1 MDNQDMT
8 DPLAA
13 SFDVVA
19 RQDAQQADLATL
31 RSDVDEV
38 KGRLEKV
45 SLAASRAPIGQGT
58 MGGSRAGSP
67 EMKIFVNGFLRH
79 GRESELKSLS
89 IGSPADGGYT
99 VPREIDTEIQRQLLK
114 LSPIRGI
121 AHVVQVGTAGYRK
134 LVSLGTVSSG
144 WVGETDARPDTATS
158 KFAEIAPVFG
168 ELYANP
174 AASQAM
180 LDDSMFDVETWLA
193 TEIAREFARAEG
205 AAFVNGT
212 GANVP
217 QGFLAAPTSTAIDGT
232 RAFGSLQYLATG
244 NATGLDPTAPD
255 AKLIDLVHAVKPG
268 HRQGAVWVMNSTTL
282 ASIRKIKTAMGEFL
296 WQASLVDGLPD
307 KLLGY
312 PVIESAD
319 MPDIGAGA
327 FPIAFGN
334 FQNGYLIAER
344 NATSILRDPYT
355 NKPFVRFY
363 ATRRIGGQVLDS
375 EAIKLI
381 KIST

>member
-19 RQDAQQADLATL
+19 RQDAQQADLASL

-45 SLAASRAPIGQGT
+45 SLAASRAPIG
-58 MGGSRAGSP
+58 GSRAGSP
-67 EMKIFVNGFLRH
+67 EVKSFVDGYLRH

-99 VPREIDTEIQRQLLK
+99 VPRQIDTEIQRQLLK
-114 LSPIRGI
+114 LSPIRTI

-134 LVSLGTVSSG
+134 LVSLGSVASG
-144 WVGETDARPDTATS
+144 WVGETDVRPDTAAS
-158 KFAEIAPVFG
+158 KFAEIAPTFG
-168 ELYANP
+168 ELFANP

-344 NATSILRDPYT
+344 SATSILRDPYT